1 MVKRPVVFTSLS
13 LVIILVISCLPK
25 ARTGSRPSSQAS
37 EDEKLILPV
46 DRSEWTWVDRQGK
59 IRTFAY
65 AQKAL
70 LEIMK
75 ENGISGLS
83 IVLKQGENWSNNPS
97 VYTFDLG
104 VEDPETR
111 KSIDAMTVFQADRLG
126 QPVVAYIVMML
137 VTRKQFDL
145 DRPLY
150 KYLPKSAIDN
160 SPYQDVQRDPRYK
173 RLTARRILSHQSGLA
188 NSRLTLPEK
197 KLTFV
202 ASPGKGFRYSDEG
215 YGFLQYVLE
224 QKFGRSL
231 NDLAK
236 YLVYDPL
243 DMRRTSFI
251 REPRFEGHI
260 ATAQGGGPCEN
271 SPSSPMPRAF
281 YTNAS
286 DYTRFIWTARTE
298 NPYLSYETFMPF
310 IIYSEVLIR
319 SPSILEHPR
328 SGGSPTLPPKL
339 AWCLGWGTY
348 QIPRVILGAC
358 SFIGQRNHGME
369 SYATIYESQKSTAIT
384 IFVALNSQKSGTPR
398 ILRGLLGEMETPLS
412 WLGF

>member
-1 MVKRPVVFTSLS
+1 MVKRPFVFISMFFAL
-13 LVIILVISCLPK
+13 ILIISCLPK
-25 ARTGSRPSSQAS
+25 ARTDIKPSFQAS
-37 EDEKLILPV
+37 EDEKRILSV
-46 DRSEWTWVDRQGK
+46 DQSEWSWVDRKGK
-59 IRTFAY
+59 IRTFEQV
-65 AQKAL
+65 QKVF

-97 VYTFDLG
+97 AYTFDLG
-104 VEDPETR
+104 FEDPETR
-111 KSIDAMTVFQADRLG
+111 KPIDTMTVFQADRLG
-126 QPVVAYIVMML
+126 QPVIAYIVMKL
-137 VTRKQFDL
+137 VTDEQLDL

-160 SPYQDVQRDPRYK
+160 SPYQNVQRDPRYK
-173 RLTARRILSHQSGLA
+173 RLTARRILSHQSGLV
-188 NSRLTLPEK
+188 NSRLTHPEK

-236 YLVYDPL
+236 SIVYDPL

-260 ATAQGGGPCEN
+260 ASTQSGGSHEN
-271 SPSSPMPRAF
+271 SPSSPKPRAF

-286 DYTRFIWTARTE
+286 DYVRFMWTARVE
-298 NPYLSYETFMPF
+298 DPYLSRETYMSY
-310 IIYSEVLIR
+310 IIYPAVSIR
-319 SPSILEHPR
+319 SPSILEPPR
-328 SGGSPTLPPKL
+328 SEGSPTLPPKL
-339 AWCLGWGTY
+339 SWCLGWGTY

-358 SFIGQRNHGME
+358 SFIGQRNQGME
-369 SYATIYESQKSTAIT
+369 SYATIYDSQKSTAIT
-384 IFVALNSQKSGTPR
+384 IFVASYSQKSFTPR
-398 ILRGLLGEMETPLS
+398 ILQELLGEMETPLS